1 MPARAVIARRLRRI
15 ANFVLFQAVW
25 FVAVMG
31 VSRGWSWQ
39 APAFAAAFVGVHLAW
54 LSERPGRDA
63 GVLAIVPLLGLGLD
77 TLLMHGGVLRYGGSP
92 LVGVLAP
99 AWILA
104 LWLGFSATFH
114 SSMSW
119 LQGRHG
125 LAAVFGALGAP
136 LSYLGGARLGAISLG
151 EPPWLCALAVA
162 LAWGIG
168 MPLFLWISAQA
179 GEPATATRT
188 QSSNDA

>member
-1 MPARAVIARRLRRI
+1 MPARAVIGRSLRRG
-15 ANFVLFQAVW
+15 ANFVLFQALW
-25 FVAVMG
+25 FVAVVG

-63 GVLAIVPLLGLGLD
+63 GVLAVVPLLGLGLD
-77 TLLMHGGVLRYGGSP
+77 SLLMHGGALRYGGSP
-92 LVGVLAP
+92 LFGALAP
-99 AWILA
+99 VWILA
-104 LWLGFSATFH
+104 LWIGFSATFH

-125 LAAVFGALGAP
+125 LAAAFGALGAP
-136 LSYLGGARLGAISLG
+136 LSYLGGVQLGALGLG
-151 EPPWLCALAVA
+151 EPAWLCVLAVA

-168 MPLFLWISAQA
+168 MPLFLWISARM
-179 GEPATATRT
+179 GEPANATRA
-188 QSSNDA
+188 QSSKDA